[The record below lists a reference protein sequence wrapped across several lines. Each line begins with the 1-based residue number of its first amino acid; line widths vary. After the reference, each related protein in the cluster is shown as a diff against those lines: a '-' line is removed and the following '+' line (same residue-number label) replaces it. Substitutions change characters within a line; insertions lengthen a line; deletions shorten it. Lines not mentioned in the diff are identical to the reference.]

1 MNKLVVENIHK
12 TYGSHEVLKDVSLS
26 AKAGDVV
33 AIIGSSGSG
42 KSTFLRCINFLE
54 KPNSG
59 TVTLNGQTLSV
70 IPQPNGR
77 EPKVSDSKLLQQ
89 FRTKLSMVF
98 QHFNLWSHMS
108 VMHNVMEAPLHVLG
122 ISKDE
127 ARQRA
132 ENYLTKVGLTAAEY
146 DKYPSQL
153 SGGQQQRAA
162 LGRILVNKPR
172 FLMLDEPFSALDTYL
187 RERLQAEM
195 RELLKSY
202 GGPVLLVTHSRDEA
216 YRLCRSIAVMD
227 KGSSTPPRLTK
238 ELFEDPHTVAAASLT
253 GCKNISKAEKRGE
266 HQLYA
271 VDWGVTLSTASEL
284 HDGLCAVG
292 VRAHDIHE
300 EERHNRYA
308 IVCGQPIEDPFEL
321 TQPFTF
327 ACQGDK
333 KMLLWVKLQRREPYS
348 APKEVGIAPDKVLP
362 LYEK

>member
-1 MNKLVVENIHK
+1 
-12 TYGSHEVLKDVSLS
+12 
-26 AKAGDVV
+26 
-33 AIIGSSGSG
+33 
-42 KSTFLRCINFLE
+42 
-54 KPNSG
+54 
-59 TVTLNGQTLSV
+59 
-70 IPQPNGR
+70 
-77 EPKVSDSKLLQQ
+77 
-89 FRTKLSMVF
+89 
-98 QHFNLWSHMS
+98 
-108 VMHNVMEAPLHVLG
+108 
-122 ISKDE
+122 
-127 ARQRA
+127 
-132 ENYLTKVGLTAAEY
+132 
-146 DKYPSQL
+146 
-153 SGGQQQRAA
+153 
-162 LGRILVNKPR
+162 
-172 FLMLDEPFSALDTYL
+172 MLDEPFSALDTYL

-195 RELLKSY
+195 RELLKNY

-227 KGSSTPPRLTK
+227 KGSTTPPRPTR

-271 VDWGVTLSTASEL
+271 VDWGVTLTAAAQL
-284 HDGLCAVG
+284 HDGLCAIG
-292 VRAHDIHE
+292 VRAHDILE

-333 KMLLWVKLQRREPYS
+333 KMLLWAKLQRREPYS

>member
-1 MNKLVVENIHK
+1 
-12 TYGSHEVLKDVSLS
+12 
-26 AKAGDVV
+26 
-33 AIIGSSGSG
+33 
-42 KSTFLRCINFLE
+42 
-54 KPNSG
+54 
-59 TVTLNGQTLSV
+59 
-70 IPQPNGR
+70 
-77 EPKVSDSKLLQQ
+77 
-89 FRTKLSMVF
+89 
-98 QHFNLWSHMS
+98 MS
-108 VMHNVMEAPLHVLG
+108 EITIQG
-122 ISKDE
+122 ISKTFGDTRVLNDISFCAKDGNLLSLLGPSGCGKTTLLRIIAGLE
-127 ARQRA
+127 YADSGTIHVGERDLTPIPVEKRNIGVVFQ
-132 ENYLTKVGLTAAEY
+132 NYALIPHMTVFNNIAYGLKIRKVPKEQIREKVEQYIRLVGLTGMT
-146 DKYPSQL
+146 DRKVTQL
-153 SGGQQQRAA
+153 SGGQQQRVA
-162 LGRILVNKPR
+162 LARILVNQPKL
-172 FLMLDEPFSALDTYL
+172 LMLDEPFSALDTYL

-227 KGSSTPPRLTK
+227 KGSTTPPRPTK

-271 VDWGVTLSTASEL
+271 VDWGVTLSTAAEL

-300 EERHNRYA
+300 DEPANRYA
-308 IVCGQPIEDPFEL
+308 IVCDQPIEDPFEL

-362 LYEK
+362 LYGE